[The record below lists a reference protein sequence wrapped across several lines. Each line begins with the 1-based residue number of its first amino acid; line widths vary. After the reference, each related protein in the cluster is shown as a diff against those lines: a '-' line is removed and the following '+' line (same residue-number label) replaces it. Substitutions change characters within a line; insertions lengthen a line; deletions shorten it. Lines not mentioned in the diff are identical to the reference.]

1 MADADDRSEELRV
14 LRLQGASNFRDLG
27 GYRAH
32 EGRTVRW
39 RKIFRS
45 DHLGRLTPE
54 DEAALSALGLRRVLD
69 FRGQQERAA
78 MPNRLSSA
86 AQHALGIEPTVV
98 QRMQDLAAAG
108 QRMTAALAV
117 ELMKELYRALVHDQ
131 AHRFAELFEH
141 LLQTDTPVVF
151 HCTAGKDR
159 TGFAAALILHAL
171 GVPREVVLQDYLLT
185 NALYQPPP
193 VPPHTDTP
201 AEALAV
207 LWRVQADFLG
217 AAFET
222 LEAAHGGIDRYLEQ
236 RLRVGPAERAVLM
249 ERYLEPVDRS

>member
-1 MADADDRSEELRV
+1 MSESEDLRV

-27 GYRAH
+27 GYRGH
-32 EGRTVRW
+32 EGRKVRW
-39 RKIFRS
+39 RRIFRS

-54 DEAALSALGLRRVLD
+54 DEARLSALGVGRVLD
-69 FRGQQERAA
+69 FRGEQERAA
-78 MPNRLSSA
+78 MPNRLGSA
-86 AQHALGIEPTVV
+86 AQHVLAIEPTVV

-141 LLQTDTPVVF
+141 LLQSQSPLVF

-171 GVPREVVLQDYLLT
+171 GVPREVVVHDYLLT
-185 NALYQPPP
+185 NELYKPPP
-193 VPPHTDTP
+193 IPHTDTP
-201 AEALAV
+201 ADALAV
-207 LWRVQADFLG
+207 LWRVQADFLE
-217 AAFET
+217 AAFEA
-222 LEAAHGGIDRYLEQ
+222 LQAEHGDVDCYLER
-236 RLRVGPAERAVLM
+236 RLRLTPAARQALA
-249 ERYLEPVDRS
+249 ERYLEPATTA

>member
-1 MADADDRSEELRV
+1 MSEPEDLRV

-27 GYRAH
+27 GYRGH

-54 DEAALSALGLRRVLD
+54 DEAVLSGLGLSRVLD
-69 FRGQQERAA
+69 FRGEQERAA
-78 MPNRLSSA
+78 MPNRLGSA
-86 AQHALGIEPTVV
+86 AQHALAIEPTVV

-108 QRMTAALAV
+108 QRVTAALAV

-141 LLQTDTPVVF
+141 LLQADSPVVF

-193 VPPHTDTP
+193 LPHTDTP
-201 AEALAV
+201 VEALAV
-207 LWRVQADFLG
+207 LWRVQADFLE
-217 AAFET
+217 AAFEA
-222 LEAAHGGIDRYLEQ
+222 LEAAHGGADRYLEQ
-236 RLRVGPAERAVLM
+236 RLRVGSAARKALI
-249 ERYLEPVDRS
+249 ERYLEPTPAAR